1 MTFVPLWKQ
10 PEADNVNFHFITFVN
25 VNDQVHELGRLAL
38 ALHCATCRITHFQLM
53 KYGLLNTFSLF
64 YL

>member
-38 ALHCATCRITHFQLM
+38 ALLSNM
-53 KYGLLNTFSLF
+53 PYYSLSTNDVWLAQ
-64 YL
+64 YV